1 MSIHPEN
8 SKKINHHGL
17 KKEIPFCSLKNEH
30 LQELMHRKIILFP
43 KKKIITNAIKENK
56 ITDEELLQK
65 ANNKFFT
72 PNKFNYAL
80 KDLLNR
86 KYALL
91 YASKHIIIILPPSRI
106 I

>member
-30 LQELMHRKIILFP
+30 LQELMHGKIVLFP
-43 KKKIITNAIKENK
+43 KKKIITNAIRENK

-72 PNKFNYAL
+72 PNEFNYAL